1 MVRLEIARETDFGVN
16 DQTFIVNTHLGEHIN
31 YNDTIMG
38 YDLDQ
43 LNMQEL
49 EDYENDVK
57 KSRHQLPDIVVVKKC
72 YPRLAKRDRQRI
84 WKLKHLNKEEEAGE
98 NNVHAMKKKSAKEA
112 RNLQDRE
119 MRDYNEFL
127 QDIEEDPEMRAN
139 INMYKDDD
147 VIAALES

>member
-1 MVRLEIARETDFGVN
+1 
-16 DQTFIVNTHLGEHIN
+16 
-31 YNDTIMG
+31 
-38 YDLDQ
+38 
-43 LNMQEL
+43 
-49 EDYENDVK
+49 
-57 KSRHQLPDIVVVKKC
+57 
-72 YPRLAKRDRQRI
+72 
-84 WKLKHLNKEEEAGE
+84 
-98 NNVHAMKKKSAKEA
+98 MKKKSAKEA